1 MLPRLFRIPV
11 LGLPVHAYGFML
23 MLGFVFATM
32 VIVKRAKRD
41 KFDGET
47 LLDLSIYIMLSGI
60 VGARI
65 AYLIIFHH
73 EFDWGIFNLGDGGMS
88 FLGAVAGW
96 IIPVA
101 IFAYK
106 GGFKPKEPRSWG
118 SFIKVLGLL
127 LFGCVAGSVV
137 LGRIVYVFQHRQI
150 YSLEVMEFWRGGLV
164 YYGGVTAGF
173 IVGALFLRY
182 KKIPVWR
189 IGDLVAAPAALGLAF
204 GRMGC
209 FLNGC
214 CFGKIAQNFPLAM
227 RYPHIEEPARSSC
240 EPATSGS
247 PAFML
252 HEKMHLVPA
261 DAVRSLPVHPAQLY
275 EVALDI
281 ALFFIL
287 SWMWKK
293 NKYSNGVILGMLGV
307 GYSIIRFF
315 MEFFRGDE
323 KPYFAGLTVYQVLS
337 MLLLVASVIFIKTRR
352 SDTPPAP
359 VLPAGKAV

>member
-204 GRMGC
+204 GREDR
-209 FLNGC
+209 
-214 CFGKIAQNFPLAM
+214 A
-227 RYPHIEEPARSSC
+227 E
-240 EPATSGS
+240 
-247 PAFML
+247 
-252 HEKMHLVPA
+252 
-261 DAVRSLPVHPAQLY
+261 
-275 EVALDI
+275 
-281 ALFFIL
+281 
-287 SWMWKK
+287 
-293 NKYSNGVILGMLGV
+293 
-307 GYSIIRFF
+307 
-315 MEFFRGDE
+315 
-323 KPYFAGLTVYQVLS
+323 
-337 MLLLVASVIFIKTRR
+337 
-352 SDTPPAP
+352 
-359 VLPAGKAV
+359 LPAGDEIPAHRGARPLFVRAGDQRFARLHAPRENAPRPSRCRPQPSGSSGSAV